1 MIGRGTIDEKLFG
14 KGYFK
19 NIVETENARG
29 ACEETK
35 HKHNAL

>member
-29 ACEETK
+29 GM
-35 HKHNAL
+35 